1 MRTPKS
7 FKNYRNFCFV
17 LDFFAYCLIFY
28 NRSYYFGRKTC
39 YYFVDLWFIFVLCV
53 IKIKIQPDT
62 TQHPPQLDHIS
73 YVNNTVHGQASMNNK
88 EASCDS

>member
-1 MRTPKS
+1 MFYS
-7 FKNYRNFCFV
+7 FI
-17 LDFFAYCLIFY
+17 LTLPFFQIAAFNQAYCLIFY